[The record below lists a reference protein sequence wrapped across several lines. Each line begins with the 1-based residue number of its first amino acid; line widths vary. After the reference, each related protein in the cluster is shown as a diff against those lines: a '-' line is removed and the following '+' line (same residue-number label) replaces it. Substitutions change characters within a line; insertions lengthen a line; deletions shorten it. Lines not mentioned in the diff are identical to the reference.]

1 MKCVAIGDNFITPD
15 MMKKGIENYPYL
27 QFSEVEYFYFGLKSR
42 SEMRNIVKIIETGG
56 FETLDLPQ
64 GLLEAVEDADVIM
77 CHLCPITKVL
87 LDKAKKLKLV
97 LCNRGGHENIDI
109 EACTEKNV
117 AVLLNPSHN
126 ANAVAEFTV
135 GLMLNETRNIT
146 RSAIAVNNG
155 QWREKYP
162 NTATTIHE
170 MSDMTIGLI
179 GFGSVAKLVYEKL
192 KAFGCRF
199 LITDP
204 FGNYDDINK
213 NIAKFVPLEQ
223 LLANSDIISLHAR
236 LSRKSILLGENEFK
250 AMKNTAYFINTA
262 RSYMVDYT
270 ALANALKTGE
280 IMGAAIDVFD
290 KEPVDPD
297 NPLVGLDNCTL
308 TNHRGGDTINSYS
321 DSPAM
326 MMKEAQKYFEGDMP
340 KFWQNPNI
348 NRKAV
353 L

>member
-15 MMKKGIENYPYL
+15 MMKKGIESYPYL
-27 QFSEVEYFYFGLKSR
+27 SFNSIEYFFFGLHSR
-42 SEMRNIVKIIETGG
+42 SEMRHIVKVIETGG
-56 FETLDLPQ
+56 FETLELPE

-77 CHLCPITKVL
+77 CHLCPITRKL
-87 LDKAKKLKLV
+87 LERAKKLKLI
-97 LCNRGGHENIDI
+97 LCNRGGHENIDV

-135 GLMLNETRNIT
+135 GLILNETRNIT
-146 RSAIAVNNG
+146 RSNIAINNG
-155 QWREKYP
+155 EWREKYP
-162 NTATTIHE
+162 NTATQIHE
-170 MSDMTIGLI
+170 MCDMTVGLI
-179 GFGSVAKLVYEKL
+179 GFGSVAKLVYQKL
-192 KAFGCRF
+192 KAFNCRF

-223 LLANSDIISLHAR
+223 LLENSDIISLHAR

-250 AMKNTAYFINTA
+250 KMKNTAYFINTA
-262 RSYMVDYT
+262 RSYMVDYA
-270 ALANALKTGE
+270 ALAEALKTGE
-280 IMGAAIDVFD
+280 IMGAAVDVFD
-290 KEPVDPD
+290 VEPVTAEN

-326 MMKEAQKYFEGDMP
+326 MMKEAQKFFEGDTP
-340 KFWQNPNI
+340 KFWLNPTI
-348 NRKAV
+348 TR
-353 L
+353 

>member
-15 MMKKGIENYPYL
+15 MMKAGIESYPYL
-27 QFSEVEYFYFGLKSR
+27 NFSDIEYFYFGVQSR

-56 FETLDLPQ
+56 FETLELPS

-77 CHLCPITKVL
+77 CHLCPITKVVL
-87 LDKAKKLKLV
+87 EKAKKLKLV
-97 LCNRGGHENIDI
+97 LCNRGGHENIDV
-109 EACTEKNV
+109 EACTERNV

-135 GLMLNETRNIT
+135 GLILNETRNIT
-146 RSAIAVNNG
+146 RSAIAINNG
-155 QWREKYP
+155 EWREKYP
-162 NTATTIHE
+162 NTATKIHE
-170 MSDMTIGLI
+170 MCDMTIGLI
-179 GFGSVAKLVYEKL
+179 GFGSVARLVYQKL
-192 KAFGCRF
+192 KAFNCRF

-204 FGNYDDINK
+204 FGNYDDVNK

-223 LLANSDIISLHAR
+223 LLENSDIVSLHAR
-236 LSRKSILLGENEFK
+236 LSRKAILLGENEFK
-250 AMKNTAYFINTA
+250 RMKNTAYFINTA
-262 RSYMVDYT
+262 RSYMVDYS

-326 MMKEAQKYFEGDMP
+326 MMKEAQKFFEGDTP
-340 KFWQNPNI
+340 KFWLNPTI
-348 NRKAV
+348 KR
-353 L
+353 

>member
-15 MMKKGIENYPYL
+15 MMKIGIEEYPYL
-27 QFSEVEYFYFGLKSR
+27 QFSSVEYFYFGLKSR

-56 FETLDLPQ
+56 FESLALPD

-77 CHLCPITKVL
+77 CHLCPITKTVL
-87 LDKAKKLKLV
+87 EHAKKLKLV
-97 LCNRGGHENIDI
+97 MCNRGGHENIDVD
-109 EACTEKNV
+109 ACTERNIG
-117 AVLLNPSHN
+117 VLLNPSHN
-126 ANAVAEFTV
+126 ANAVAEYTI

-146 RSAIAVNNG
+146 RSSIAVNNG
-155 QWREKYP
+155 EWREKYP

-170 MSDMTIGLI
+170 MKDMTIGLI

-192 KAFGCRF
+192 KAFDCRF

-204 FGNYDDINK
+204 FGNYDDVNK

-223 LLANSDIISLHAR
+223 LLKNSDIISLHAR
-236 LSRKSILLGENEFK
+236 LSRKAILLGEKEFK
-250 AMKNTAYFINTA
+250 MMKNTAYFINTA
-262 RSYMVDYT
+262 RSYMVDYA
-270 ALANALKTGE
+270 ALAEALKSGE

-290 KEPVDPD
+290 KEPVDPS
-297 NPLVGLDNCTL
+297 NPLVGIDRCTL

-326 MMKEAQKYFEGDMP
+326 MMKAAQKYFEGDTP
-340 KFWQNPNI
+340 KFWINPTVK
-348 NRKAV
+348 R
-353 L
+353 

>member
-15 MMKKGIENYPYL
+15 MMKAGIESYSYL
-27 QFSEVEYFYFGLKSR
+27 HFSDIEYFYFGVQSR

-56 FETLDLPQ
+56 FETLELPS

-77 CHLCPITKVL
+77 CHLCPITKVVL
-87 LDKAKKLKLV
+87 EKAKKLKLV
-97 LCNRGGHENIDI
+97 LCNRGGHENIDV
-109 EACTEKNV
+109 EACTERNV

-135 GLMLNETRNIT
+135 GLILNETRNIT
-146 RSAIAVNNG
+146 RSAIAINNG
-155 QWREKYP
+155 EWREKYP
-162 NTATTIHE
+162 NTATKIHE
-170 MSDMTIGLI
+170 MCDMTIGLI
-179 GFGSVAKLVYEKL
+179 GFGSVAKLVYQKL
-192 KAFGCRF
+192 KAFNCRF

-204 FGNYDDINK
+204 FGNYDDVNK

-223 LLANSDIISLHAR
+223 LLENSDIVSLHAR
-236 LSRKSILLGENEFK
+236 LSRKSILLGEDEFK
-250 AMKNTAYFINTA
+250 RMKKTAYFINTA
-262 RSYMVDYT
+262 RSYMVDYN
-270 ALANALKTGE
+270 ALADALKTGE

-290 KEPVDPD
+290 KEPVDPE

-326 MMKEAQKYFEGDMP
+326 MMKEAQKFFEGDTP
-340 KFWQNPNI
+340 KFWLNPNI
-348 NRKAV
+348 KR
-353 L
+353 